1 MKILNCSPQTF
12 SRCNQHYKLDDI
24 NLYTRLVNHNFFKDN
39 FLVDRTQ
46 SIPHVLDIDYT
57 YSPIPKK
64 TNFSLDF
71 NTIVKQRCLELLSTG
86 NQINVAWSGGI
97 DSTFVLLS
105 LYHYANDP
113 KQVKVYAT
121 YNSIIESG
129 DLFDKFIKNRMLYS
143 IRVNTTAFNN
153 FNERDCIYVTGAM
166 SNQLFTPGLSYNKSR
181 DILLDFKDSNF
192 TGVHDEYNEFLA
204 KNANTC
210 YKQLLTDECLEFLT
224 PSILNSPKPINT
236 LQDLRWYTIFN
247 YTWYN
252 VLTNNLIGLEPDI
265 IKTVYAFFNTE
276 DFQLWSIYNN
286 DVSTKTGD
294 YSDDRWQLREAISEY
309 TGNSY
314 YSSNKKKFTSVLSPK
329 PHNWLYL
336 LNDYSNVYIKE

>member
-1 MKILNCSPQTF
+1 MKILSCNPHTF
-12 SRCNQHYKLDDI
+12 IGTNQQYKLND
-24 NLYTRLVNHNFFKDN
+24 NTLYNRLVKHHFFKDT

-46 SIPHVLDIDYT
+46 SIPHFLDIDYT

-64 TNFSLDF
+64 TNFNLDF
-71 NTIVKQRCLELLSTG
+71 NTIVRQRCLELLSTG

-113 KQVKVYAT
+113 EQIKVYAT

-129 DLFDKFIKNRMLYS
+129 DLFDRFIKDRIRYS
-143 IRVNTTAFNN
+143 IKVNTPAFDN
-153 FNERDCIYVTGAM
+153 FAGDDCIYVTGSM
-166 SNQLFTPGLSYNKSR
+166 SNQLFTPGLSYNKNR
-181 DILLDFKDSNF
+181 DILLDFKDSSF
-192 TGVHDEYNEFLA
+192 VGIHDKHNEFLA

-210 YKQLLTDECLEFLT
+210 YKQLLTDDCLEFLE
-224 PSILNSPKPINT
+224 PSILNSPKQINT

-247 YTWYN
+247 YTWNN
-252 VLTNNLIGLEPDI
+252 VLTNNLIGLEPNT
-265 IKTVYAFFNTE
+265 IKRVHAFFNTE
-276 DFQLWSIYNN
+276 NFQLWSIYNT
-286 DVSTKTGD
+286 DKPTKTGD
-294 YSDDRWQLREAISEY
+294 YSDDRWQLRESITEY
-309 TGNSY
+309 TSDSY
-314 YSSNKKKFTSVLSPK
+314 YSTNKKKFTSVLSQK